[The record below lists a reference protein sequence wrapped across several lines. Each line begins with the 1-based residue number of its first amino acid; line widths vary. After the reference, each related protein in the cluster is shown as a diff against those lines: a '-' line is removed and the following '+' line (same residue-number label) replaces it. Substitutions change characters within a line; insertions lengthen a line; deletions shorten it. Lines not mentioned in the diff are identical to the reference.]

1 MTAKQCLRHDW
12 LRGAPTQASPHL
24 RRYLSKSREVLLER
38 VVSRENLRRAALLS
52 QASSNANLSEPD
64 QNQGLNCNLSQS
76 EMCLSYGLTGSRGS
90 LAGSEGYMS
99 PADSQTSLNSSQ
111 TSLTMSQSCLLNK
124 EQTQGLL
131 TQAQSKSQANLNL
144 GASRGLLSRMRSS
157 NQIQSQACLL
167 NGNKGSGKEILSPLF
182 GRSREKLYGLKSL
195 SKSQGVLDIYRSLE
209 CLRQRKKNQRAE
221 TEDILPIFKQLST
234 QIDASNTSLV
244 PSCDVDSNHRNTFAL
259 ENSGPTVLSP
269 NNPNSGSEEA
279 PCIHGTKS
287 FETKVPGLAKVLDER
302 RDNFKK
308 QEDEGGIIYGKE
320 GIKEA
325 EGSIIHGK
333 EEIKEAEVRSMQ
345 GETIRD
351 RRDSERKSEH
361 KLHGKIFFFK

>member
-64 QNQGLNCNLSQS
+64 QIQGLNCNLSQS

-90 LAGSEGYMS
+90 LPGSEGYMS

-111 TSLTMSQSCLLNK
+111 TSLAMSQSCLLNK

-144 GASRGLLSRMRSS
+144 GASRGLLSRMRSL

-209 CLRQRKKNQRAE
+209 SLRQRKKNQRAQ
-221 TEDILPIFKQLST
+221 TEDMLPIFKKLSA
-234 QIDASNTSLV
+234 QIAASNASLV
-244 PSCDVDSNHRNTFAL
+244 SSSDADNNNKSTLAS
-259 ENSGPTVLSP
+259 ENSGSKILSP
-269 NNPNSGSEEA
+269 KYSNAGSLEK
-279 PCIHGTKS
+279 PCVES
-287 FETKVPGLAKVLDER
+287 SETKVPELVKVLDDRGE
-302 RDNFKK
+302 NLKK
-308 QEDEGGIIYGKE
+308 
-320 GIKEA
+320 KEA
-325 EGSIIHGK
+325 EREIHGK
-333 EEIKEAEVRSMQ
+333 EEKKEAEKRSMQ
-345 GETIRD
+345 GETIQD

-361 KLHGKIFFFK
+361 KLHGKIFVSK